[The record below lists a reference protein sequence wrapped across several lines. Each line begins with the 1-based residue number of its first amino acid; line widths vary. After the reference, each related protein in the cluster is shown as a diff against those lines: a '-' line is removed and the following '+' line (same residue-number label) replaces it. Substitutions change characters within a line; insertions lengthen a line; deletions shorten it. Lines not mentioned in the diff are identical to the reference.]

1 MSMQSIVTPKENDHR
16 FTIPDSQGKFGDYGG
31 SYVPETLFFPLCEL
45 EEAYKQAQSDPAFKN
60 ELEYMLKEIAGWQT

>member
-45 EEAYKQAQSDPAFKN
+45 EEANKQEQNDLAFKN